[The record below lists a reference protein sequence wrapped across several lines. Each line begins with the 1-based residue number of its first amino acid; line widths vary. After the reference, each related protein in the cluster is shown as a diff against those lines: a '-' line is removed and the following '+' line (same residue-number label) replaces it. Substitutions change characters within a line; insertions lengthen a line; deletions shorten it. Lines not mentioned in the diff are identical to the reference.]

1 MTELSLTPIGA
12 IIASL
17 SLREGSDKS
26 VIEQFKAIDGTTDN
40 LFSKLLSSQTDKEVS
55 HAR

>member
-1 MTELSLTPIGA
+1 MTENSLTPIGA

-26 VIEQFKAIDGTTDN
+26 TIEQFKAISGTTDN
-40 LFSKLLSSQTDKEVS
+40 LFSKLLFSQTDKEVP